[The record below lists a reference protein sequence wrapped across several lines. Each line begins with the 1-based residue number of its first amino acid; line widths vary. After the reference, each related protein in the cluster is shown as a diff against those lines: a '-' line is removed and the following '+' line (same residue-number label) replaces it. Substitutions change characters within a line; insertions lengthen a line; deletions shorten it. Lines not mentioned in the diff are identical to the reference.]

1 MTDGFW
7 LSRLYPKVC
16 TRFLLPFCMC
26 CDSRRHRFL
35 FLCVIRIFFYFV
47 FFFLVLFLLF
57 LLVFDDDNA
66 ARMWRVWRDML
77 NEYILQYHST
87 SAVET
92 CFFFI
97 HSLKYYICAFWP
109 IHPPTR
115 VATQEC
121 KVCAPRIG
129 IVSVESDG
137 ANACYVCFIYH
148 SAACYDMP
156 IASNCDTR
164 LGGLFFWGGDSG
176 GESFGALPFM
186 YHRM

>member
-1 MTDGFW
+1 MYTIFVAVLHVLRFSTSSFS
-7 LSRLYPKVC
+7 LSLCYSH
-16 TRFLLPFCMC
+16 LLLFC
-26 CDSRRHRFL
+26 
-35 FLCVIRIFFYFV
+35 

-57 LLVFDDDNA
+57 LLVFVDDNA

-164 LGGLFFWGGDSG
+164 LGGLFFLGGDSG
-176 GESFGALPFM
+176 GESLALFRLCIIECNRTFILFM
-186 YHRM
+186 